1 MIGSGI
7 MHSPR
12 YLVLGLLT
20 VATAQASIAAT
31 PATVSKAGLFVQEM
45 MSRGTSDI
53 SAWPDNRFAS
63 PVDQVSYSAKQP
75 CILVIAAHDG
85 RRFQVDLAK
94 AAAVSTVPSSN
105 PPQSHV
111 EILGGVAPYK
121 GIDVFLGSTELV
133 TRVGAAFAAMHQGCD
148 TAPSLGF

>member
-1 MIGSGI
+1 MLRSRI
-7 MHSPR
+7 SPR
-12 YLVLGLLT
+12 YLVLCLLAA
-20 VATAQASIAAT
+20 VAAQPSIAAI

-45 MSRGTSDI
+45 MSRGTADI
-53 SAWPDNRFAS
+53 SVWPDNQLAS

-85 RRFQVDLAK
+85 RHFQIDLAK
-94 AAAVSTVPSSN
+94 AAAVSAVPSSN

-111 EILGGVAPYK
+111 EILGGVASYK
-121 GIDVFLGSTELV
+121 GVDIFLGNTELM

-148 TAPSLGF
+148 TAPSMGF